1 MCVFFLVTV
10 SIDNSCWSDHGLIE
24 IWEAHFTKRLLNLYS
39 LNGSAGGVVNDD
51 DRSVSECVFVSEN
64 ALSLCAYKLLLLFSS
79 NVVVQQL
86 LSIVV
91 SLPVVV
97 VL

>member
-51 DRSVSECVFVSEN
+51 DRSVSECVFVSE
-64 ALSLCAYKLLLLFSS
+64 SLCAYKLLLLLFSS